1 MTEETMTEHDFPA
14 DIVFKAILRNT
25 SSFTMDTIKSILA
38 ERELR
43 ALVSSI
49 ESSNGTFTSYTIS
62 ARFPSNDCLMTVCA
76 NISSLDGFMT
86 LF

>member
-1 MTEETMTEHDFPA
+1 MTEENFPA

-25 SSFTMDTIKSILA
+25 SSFTMETIKSILA

-43 ALVSSI
+43 ASVSAK
-49 ESSNGTFTSYTIS
+49 ESKNGNFISYTIS
-62 ARFPSNDCLMTVCA
+62 ARFPSNDCLMTVCDD
-76 NISSLDGFMT
+76 ISSLDGFMT